1 MMNQKV
7 TLKRKSNHRLKL
19 LKTNQSL
26 KSSNRSL
33 KNRMKK

>member
-7 TLKRKSNHRLKL
+7 TLKKSNHRLKL

-26 KSSNRSL
+26 KPSNRSL